1 MAATGM
7 GDGEIAASRR
17 GTGISIHER
26 RNPMTRRKILVTSA
40 LSLIVA
46 LMASLAG
53 QRPAVAIG
61 PDEERAELAN
71 ALSSVKV
78 SLQQGF
84 TASEREG
91 QPISGKFEVDDGKLQ
106 LSVYTAKEGNFFEVI
121 VDHVTGAIAKVEP
134 ITEGEDL
141 THAKSQKAAM
151 DRAKVKLAD
160 AATKA
165 KGQAKGE
172 AADVIVVSAVPELK
186 NDRPEAAVVLLQGK
200 RFSTASEP
208 LD

>member
-1 MAATGM
+1 MV
-7 GDGEIAASRR
+7 
-17 GTGISIHER
+17 
-26 RNPMTRRKILVTSA
+26 RRKFLLTAGLGLATALVA
-40 LSLIVA
+40 PF
-46 LMASLAG
+46 AG
-53 QRPAVAIG
+53 QSPALAIG
-61 PDEERAELAN
+61 PDQEQAELAN
-71 ALSSVKV
+71 ALSSAKV

-91 QPISGKFEVDDGKLQ
+91 QPISGKFEMDEGKLQ
-106 LSVYTAKEGNFFEVI
+106 LSIYTAKEGKFYEVI
-121 VDHVTGAIAKVEP
+121 VDHMTGTIAKVEP

-141 THAKSQKAAM
+141 AHAKSQKAAM
-151 DRAKVKLAD
+151 ERAKVRLAD

-172 AADVIVVSAVPELK
+172 VAKALVVSAIPELK
-186 NDRPEAAVVLLQGK
+186 GDNPVAAVVLLAGK

>member
-1 MAATGM
+1 
-7 GDGEIAASRR
+7 
-17 GTGISIHER
+17 
-26 RNPMTRRKILVTSA
+26 MTRRKFLHTSA
-40 LSLIVA
+40 CGFVIVA
-46 LMASLAG
+46 LAASFAG
-53 QRPAVAIG
+53 NRSALAIG

-71 ALSSVKV
+71 VLSSVKV

-91 QPISGKFEVDDGKLQ
+91 QPISGKFEVDNGKLQ
-106 LSVYTAKEGNFFEVI
+106 LSVYTAKEGKFFEVI

-172 AADVIVVSAVPELK
+172 VADVIVVSAVPELK

-200 RFSTASEP
+200 RF
-208 LD
+208 LDCFGAAELAG

>member
-1 MAATGM
+1 
-7 GDGEIAASRR
+7 
-17 GTGISIHER
+17 
-26 RNPMTRRKILVTSA
+26 MTRRKILLTSA
-40 LSLIVA
+40 VGLAVA
-46 LMASLAG
+46 LVASIAG
-53 QRPAVAIG
+53 QPPAFAIG
-61 PDEERAELAN
+61 PDQEQAELAN
-71 ALSSVKV
+71 ALGGVKV

-91 QPISGKFEVDDGKLQ
+91 QPISGKFEMDEGKIQ
-106 LSVYTAKEGNFFEVI
+106 LSIYTAKEGKFYEVI
-121 VDHVTGAIAKVEP
+121 VDHMTGTVAKVEP

-141 THAKSQKAAM
+141 AHAKSQKAAM

-172 AADVIVVSAVPELK
+172 AADVLVVSVVPELK
-186 NDRPEAAVVLLQGK
+186 DDRPEATIVLLQGK
-200 RFSTASEP
+200 KFSTASER

>member
-1 MAATGM
+1 
-7 GDGEIAASRR
+7 
-17 GTGISIHER
+17 
-26 RNPMTRRKILVTSA
+26 MTRRKILLTSA
-40 LSLIVA
+40 FGLAVA
-46 LMASLAG
+46 LAAPFALQSAALA
-53 QRPAVAIG
+53 VG
-61 PDEERAELAN
+61 PDQEQAELAN
-71 ALSSVKV
+71 TMSDAKV

-91 QPISGKFEVDDGKLQ
+91 QPISGKFEMDKGKLQ
-106 LSVYTAKEGNFFEVI
+106 LSIYTAKEGKFFEVI
-121 VDHVTGAIAKVEP
+121 VDHATGNIAKVEP

-172 AADVIVVSAVPELK
+172 AAQVFVVSVIPELK
-186 NDRPEAAVVLLQGK
+186 DDRPEATIVLLQGNK
-200 RFSTASEP
+200 FSTASER

>member
-1 MAATGM
+1 M
-7 GDGEIAASRR
+7 
-17 GTGISIHER
+17 
-26 RNPMTRRKILVTSA
+26 NRRKVLLTSA
-40 LSLIVA
+40 LGLVVA
-46 LMASLAG
+46 MVASFAG
-53 QRPAVAIG
+53 RQPALAIG
-61 PDEERAELAN
+61 PDQEQDELAS
-71 ALSSVKV
+71 ALSGVKV

-91 QPISGKFEVDDGKLQ
+91 QPISGKFEVEDGKLQ
-106 LSVYTAKEGNFFEVI
+106 LSVYTAKEGKFFEVI
-121 VDHVTGAIAKVEP
+121 VDHMTGNITKVEP
-134 ITEGEDL
+134 ITEGDDL

-172 AADVIVVSAVPELK
+172 AADVLVVSAVPELK
-186 NDRPEAAVVLLQGK
+186 DGRPEAAVVLLQGK
-200 RFSTASEP
+200 KFSTASER

>member
-1 MAATGM
+1 
-7 GDGEIAASRR
+7 
-17 GTGISIHER
+17 
-26 RNPMTRRKILVTSA
+26 MTRRKILLAGASGFA
-40 LSLIVA
+40 VA
-46 LMASLAG
+46 LMAPFAG
-53 QRPAVAIG
+53 QRPALAIG
-61 PDEERAELAN
+61 PDQEQAELAN
-71 ALSSVKV
+71 ALSGVKV

-91 QPISGKFEVDDGKLQ
+91 QPISGKFEVEDGKLQ
-106 LSVYTAKEGNFFEVI
+106 LSVYTAKEGKFFEVI
-121 VDHVTGAIAKVEP
+121 VDHMTGNVAKVEP

-141 THAKSQKAAM
+141 AHAKSQKAAM

-172 AADVIVVSAVPELK
+172 AANVVIVSAMPELK
-186 NDRPEAAVVLLQGK
+186 NDRPEATIVLLQGK
-200 RFSTASEP
+200 KFSTASER

>member
-1 MAATGM
+1 
-7 GDGEIAASRR
+7 
-17 GTGISIHER
+17 
-26 RNPMTRRKILVTSA
+26 MTRREILLSSA
-40 LSLIVA
+40 LGLAAVVA
-46 LMASLAG
+46 ASFAGPPPALAF
-53 QRPAVAIG
+53 G
-61 PDEERAELAN
+61 PDQEHAELAN
-71 ALSSVKV
+71 VLSGAKV

-91 QPISGKFEVDDGKLQ
+91 QPISGKFEMDEGKLQ
-106 LSVYTAKEGNFFEVI
+106 LSVYTAKDGKFFEVI
-121 VDHVTGAIAKVEP
+121 VDHMSGNVTKVEP

-141 THAKSQKAAM
+141 DHAKAQKAAM

-172 AADVIVVSAVPELK
+172 AAEVLVVSAVPELK
-186 NDRPEAAVVLLQGK
+186 DGRPEASIVLLQGRK
-200 RFSTASEP
+200 FSNASEW

>member
-1 MAATGM
+1 
-7 GDGEIAASRR
+7 
-17 GTGISIHER
+17 
-26 RNPMTRRKILVTSA
+26 MTRRQMLLTSA
-40 LSLIVA
+40 YGFVIAA
-46 LMASLAG
+46 LAASLSGHQSAL
-53 QRPAVAIG
+53 AIG
-61 PDEERAELAN
+61 PDQEQAELAN
-71 ALSSVKV
+71 ALSGAKV

-91 QPISGKFEVDDGKLQ
+91 QPISGKFEMDEGKLQ
-106 LSVYTAKEGNFFEVI
+106 LSVYTSKEGKFFEVI

-141 THAKSQKAAM
+141 AHAKSQKAAM
-151 DRAKVKLAD
+151 DRGKVKLAD

-172 AADVIVVSAVPELK
+172 AGEVLVVSVVPELK
-186 NDRPEAAVVLLQGK
+186 DDRPEATIVLLQGRK
-200 RFSTASEP
+200 FSTASGR

>member
-1 MAATGM
+1 
-7 GDGEIAASRR
+7 
-17 GTGISIHER
+17 
-26 RNPMTRRKILVTSA
+26 MTRRKALLTSA
-40 LSLIVA
+40 LGLVVA
-46 LMASLAG
+46 LVAPFAG
-53 QRPAVAIG
+53 QRPALAIG
-61 PDEERAELAN
+61 PDQEQAELAN
-71 ALSSVKV
+71 GLSSAKV

-91 QPISGKFEVDDGKLQ
+91 QPISGKFEMDEGKLQ
-106 LSVYTAKEGNFFEVI
+106 LSVYTAKEGKFFEVI
-121 VDHVTGAIAKVEP
+121 VDHMSGNVTKVEP

-141 THAKSQKAAM
+141 DHAKAQKAAM

-172 AADVIVVSAVPELK
+172 AAEVLVLSAVPELK
-186 NDRPEAAVVLLQGK
+186 DGRPEASIVLLQGK
-200 RFSTASEP
+200 KFSNASEW